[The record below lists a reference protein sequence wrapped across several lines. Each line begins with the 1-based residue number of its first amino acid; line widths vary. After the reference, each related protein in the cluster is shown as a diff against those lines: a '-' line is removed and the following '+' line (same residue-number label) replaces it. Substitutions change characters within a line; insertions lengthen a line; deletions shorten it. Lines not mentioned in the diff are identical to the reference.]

1 MRPKSNFIF
10 NMQSAFNVLWLYD
23 LPQWLFCLIVIVVFV
38 GMALAGQ
45 VAARKIV
52 RRWLGDRNYNDVV
65 GQYLSAVG
73 LLYGITLGL
82 ISVGAWENYGEV
94 EGKVSQEAAA
104 VAALYRSADTYPES
118 KRAELTTLLREYTRQ
133 VIDVAWPEMRRGTV
147 PNGGNPI
154 ITRFQK
160 SLAAFEP
167 ATEGQKAIHTE
178 TLKQLASMVECRRL
192 RLDCVTQ
199 QLPGILWVVVF
210 AGSLLS
216 LMLTWLLVVE
226 NRRLHDL
233 LTAMLALLLGL
244 LIFLLATLDLPF
256 QGHHSLEPDSFEL
269 VYQQL
274 MTP

>member
-1 MRPKSNFIF
+1 MES
-10 NMQSAFNVLWLYD
+10 SFNVLWLYD
-23 LPQWLFCLIVIVVFV
+23 LPQWLFCLIVTTVFV
-38 GMALAGQ
+38 GVALAGQ
-45 VAARKIV
+45 VATRKLV
-52 RRWLGDRNYNDVV
+52 RRWLGDRDYNDVV

-104 VAALYRSADTYPES
+104 VATLYRSVDTYPEA

-133 VIDVAWPEMRRGTV
+133 VIDVAWPEMRRGIV
-147 PNGGNPI
+147 PAGGNPI
-154 ITRFQK
+154 ITRFQRA
-160 SLAAFEP
+160 LAAFEP
-167 ATEGQKAIHTE
+167 ATVGQSAVHAEALRQFTH
-178 TLKQLASMVECRRL
+178 LVECRRL
-192 RLDCVTQ
+192 RLDSVTQ

-216 LMLTWLLVVE
+216 LMLTWLLVLE

-233 LTAMLALLLGL
+233 LTALLASLLGL

-274 MTP
+274 MKPQP